1 MSLSALSPSAPIVL
15 IGAGKMGGAL
25 LTGWLAGGL
34 DPKAVVVVDPN
45 PPAETLDLLAKHGIP
60 HATSA
65 PEGVKARVLLLAVKP
80 QMMGAALPA
89 VRDLIGPGSVTVSIA
104 AGTTI
109 ATLETALG
117 GAIVRTMPNTPAQV
131 SRGMTGAFANGAVTE
146 ADRTIVGALLAA
158 VGEVGWVESE
168 GLIDTVTAVSG
179 SGPAYVFLLVETL
192 AAAGVEAGFTP
203 ELAARFARQT
213 IIGAG
218 ELLNQSPL
226 PADTLRKNVTSPAGT
241 TAAALDV
248 LMAADGLE
256 PLMVRAVA
264 AAKRRAEELAG

>member
-1 MSLSALSPSAPIVL
+1 MSLSALTPSSPIIL

-34 DPKAVVVVDPN
+34 DPKAAIVVDPK
-45 PPAETLDLLAKHGIP
+45 PPEETLALLAAHGVR
-60 HATSA
+60 HETSA
-65 PEGVKARVLLLAVKP
+65 PAGVTARVLLLAVKP

-89 VRDLIGPGSVTVSIA
+89 VRDLIGPETVTISIA
-104 AGTTI
+104 AGTPI
-109 ATLETALG
+109 ATLESALG

-131 SRGMTGAFANGAVTE
+131 GRGMTGAFANPAVTTE
-146 ADRTIVGALLAA
+146 DRDLVGALLQA
-158 VGEVGWVESE
+158 VGEFGWVETE

-179 SGPAYVFLLVETL
+179 SGPAYVFLLAETL
-192 AAAGVEAGFTP
+192 TAAGIEAGFTP

-213 IIGAG
+213 IVGAG

-226 PADTLRKNVTSPAGT
+226 PADVLRKNVTSPGGT

-248 LMAADGLE
+248 LMAEDGFG

>member
-1 MSLSALSPSAPIVL
+1 MSLSALTPSSPIVL

-25 LTGWLAGGL
+25 LTGWLASGL
-34 DPKAVVVVDPN
+34 DPKAVLVVDPN
-45 PPAETLDLLAKHGIP
+45 PPAETLTLLAGHGVR
-60 HATSA
+60 HETSA
-65 PEGVKARVLLLAVKP
+65 PENVTARVLLLAVKP

-89 VRDLIGPGSVTVSIA
+89 VRALIGPETVTVSIA

-131 SRGMTGAFANGAVTE
+131 GRGMTGAFANAAVTD
-146 ADRTIVGALLAA
+146 ADRAIVDALLAA
-158 VGEVGWVESE
+158 VGEVGWVDSES
-168 GLIDTVTAVSG
+168 LIDTVTAVSG
-179 SGPAYVFLLVETL
+179 SGPAYVFLLVEAL
-192 AAAGVEAGFTP
+192 AAAGVEAGFSP

-213 IIGAG
+213 IVGAG

-226 PADTLRKNVTSPAGT
+226 PADTLRKNVTSPGGT
-241 TAAALDV
+241 TAAALEV
-248 LMAADGLE
+248 LMAEDGLA
-256 PLMVRAVA
+256 PLMAKAVA

>member
-1 MSLSALSPSAPIVL
+1 MSLSALTPSSPIVL

-25 LTGWLAGGL
+25 LTGWLASGL
-34 DPKAVVVVDPN
+34 DPKAVIVVDPN
-45 PPAETLDLLAKHGIP
+45 PPAETLSLLASHGIF
-60 HATSA
+60 HLTSA
-65 PEGVKARVLLLAVKP
+65 PANVAARVLLLAVKP

-89 VRDLIGPGSVTVSIA
+89 VRALIGPETVVVSIA

-109 ATLETALG
+109 ATLESALG

-131 SRGMTGAFANGAVTE
+131 GRGMTGAFANEAVTE
-146 ADRTIVGALLAA
+146 ADRALVDALLAA
-158 VGEVGWVESE
+158 VGEVGWVENE

-179 SGPAYVFLLVETL
+179 SGPAYVFLLAECL
-192 AAAGVEAGFTP
+192 AAAGVEAGLPP

-213 IIGAG
+213 VVGGG

-226 PADTLRKNVTSPAGT
+226 PAATLRKNVTSPGGT
-241 TAAALDV
+241 TAAALEV
-248 LMAADGLE
+248 LMADDGFG
-256 PLMVRAVA
+256 PLMIRAVA

>member
-34 DPKAVVVVDPN
+34 DPRAVVVVDPN
-45 PPAETLDLLAKHGIP
+45 PPAETLDLLAQHGIA

-65 PEGVKARVLLLAVKP
+65 PANVKARVLLLAVKP

-89 VRDLIGPGSVTVSIA
+89 VRDLIGPETVTVSIA

-109 ATLETALG
+109 ATLEAALG

-131 SRGMTGAFANGAVTE
+131 GRGMTGAFANPAVTE
-146 ADRTIVGALLAA
+146 ADRALVDALLAA
-158 VGEVGWVESE
+158 VGEVGWVETES
-168 GLIDTVTAVSG
+168 LIDTVTAVSG

-192 AAAGVEAGFTP
+192 AAAGVAAGFPP

-213 IIGAG
+213 IVGAG